1 MTNLVASHSPPPGLG
16 ADVPD
21 TELHASHSPVE
32 IPTPPDEMMLGEAVS
47 SDRAHVAPVKEAP
60 RLFPPLYPRSADE
73 KPVASPLAAL
83 YRALQFDAPSRSA
96 FRYAGFRPFGV
107 SPFQMSAERQSRVS
121 DDEAMDDADMSVDDV
136 FSVASQRDGRRE
148 RMTSADVDVLDAPD
162 TSPCF
167 ASRSY
172 ENDDAT
178 PAFESSL
185 SSSGRA
191 PVPVP
196 SRASSSAS
204 SRRLS
209 MRSVGSP
216 VEASGLSMTP
226 GTSARRSP
234 YSVPSRSPGAMGPL
248 SQAYAMGMTPS
259 HGVPRVPARLP
270 LWAGQPRAWV
280 RRSVGPSTSAPA
292 HASVF
297 ALDDDETDDEPGLP
311 DDDATEDEG
320 ETVRVRG
327 VAPSFSRSPSPAYD
341 DDDLSTRHRRSR
353 TRDERYVYAGVRGAS
368 AARVRGAPAAR
379 VAPGGMP
386 YASSVP
392 SRRTSYT
399 PWSAD
404 DTQQRAQVHMAA
416 AALDRLSMAGEYDEA
431 PRREGAPR
439 VVDENDEV
447 AAIRDRLGG
456 AANCS
461 AFISKL
467 WHLMIN
473 PDLYG
478 KYIRWNEAGDTI
490 ILSNDPGVA
499 AEFASDVLPKLFKH
513 GNNASFVRQLNLYGF
528 QRVSSSRL
536 LDAAELQALSARSA
550 GGGAGASDALPFH
563 KSPTA
568 YNTAAELYGAHS
580 SFAHPRFRRGQEQW
594 LASMKPRSSKK
605 PKRSADDNKV

>member
-1 MTNLVASHSPPPGLG
+1 MTNLVASYSPPPGLG
-16 ADVPD
+16 ADAPD
-21 TELHASHSPVE
+21 SELHASHSPVE

-47 SDRAHVAPVKEAP
+47 SDRAHVAPAKEVP
-60 RLFPPLYPRSADE
+60 RLFSPLYARAMDE

-83 YRALQFDAPSRSA
+83 YRASQFDAPSRSA

-107 SPFQMSAERQSRVS
+107 SPFQMSAERQSRKE

-136 FSVASQRDGRRE
+136 FSVASQRDGRHE
-148 RMTSADVDVLDAPD
+148 RVTSADVDVIDAPEA
-162 TSPCF
+162 SPHF
-167 ASRSY
+167 VSRSC
-172 ENDDAT
+172 ENDDVP
-178 PAFESSL
+178 PALESSL

-196 SRASSSAS
+196 NRASSSAS

-216 VEASGLSMTP
+216 VETGALSMTP

-234 YSVPSRSPGAMGPL
+234 YNVPSRSPGAMGSL
-248 SQAYAMGMTPS
+248 NQAYAMGMTPS
-259 HGVPRVPARLP
+259 HGMPRVPPRLP
-270 LWAGQPRAWV
+270 HWAGQPRAWV

-297 ALDDDETDDEPGLP
+297 ALDDDETDEEPGLP

-341 DDDLSTRHRRSR
+341 DDDMSTQYRRSR

-368 AARVRGAPAAR
+368 AARVRGAPSAR
-379 VAPGGMP
+379 AAPGGVL

-392 SRRTSYT
+392 SRRTYT

-404 DTQQRAQVHMAA
+404 DTQQRTQVHMAA
-416 AALDRLSMAGEYDEA
+416 AALDRLSMGGEYDEA
-431 PRREGAPR
+431 PRRDGLPR

-490 ILSNDPGVA
+490 ILSNDPGIA

-550 GGGAGASDALPFH
+550 RGGGGASDALPFR

-594 LASMKPRSSKK
+594 LPSMKPRSSKK
-605 PKRSADDNKV
+605 PKRPADDNNV